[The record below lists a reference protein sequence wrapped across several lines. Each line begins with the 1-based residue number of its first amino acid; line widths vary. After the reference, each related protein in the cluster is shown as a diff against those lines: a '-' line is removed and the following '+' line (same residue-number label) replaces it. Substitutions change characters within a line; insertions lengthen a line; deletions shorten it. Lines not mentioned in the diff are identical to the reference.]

1 MRLLVRHLK
10 GILDD
15 LATSFRSEP
24 IDSIHEEAVH
34 CGLIRFSMGKGERG
48 ATAITLRLIQYLAV
62 ITLSSKDD
70 PKGIT
75 VHPRTD
81 RPPQDCYAASLS
93 ALPAALVRGAVRQTS
108 GHPTRTV
115 SFFVSYLQRLSRGRR
130 LTAMMMTQPKIALT
144 QHSMPN
150 LVAAAPA

>member
-108 GHPTRTV
+108 GHPHTYGKLFCFLFATTLKGASSDSDDDDPAEDR
-115 SFFVSYLQRLSRGRR
+115 
-130 LTAMMMTQPKIALT
+130 A
-144 QHSMPN
+144 H
-150 LVAAAPA
+150 AA